1 MVASHASKPLEKAD
15 TWDRVPPNVTF
26 EIDDVESPWP
36 PRAPFD
42 FIHSRY
48 MLGSIQDWP
57 KLLRQSYEYVY
68 HRVAPGP
75 VYSASSLTP
84 TT

>member
-1 MVASHASKPLEKAD
+1 MNPMEKAD
-15 TWDRVPPNVTF
+15 AWNRVPPNVSF

-36 PRAPFD
+36 PREPFD

-57 KLLRQSYEYVY
+57 KLLRQSYEYVSD
-68 HRVAPGP
+68 HFTQQTTNRAPH
-75 VYSASSLTP
+75 
-84 TT
+84 